1 MVGIQPRVTDVRL
14 RVMAV
19 AIRRPAAMV
28 ADLRTAAAGDPTVE
42 DRTAVDMGGN
52 AALEF
57 FAPA

>member
-1 MVGIQPRVTDVRL
+1 MGGIQPRVTDVRL

-28 ADLRTAAAGDPTVE
+28 ADLRTVAAGDPTVE

>member
-1 MVGIQPRVTDVRL
+1 MGGIQPRVTDVRL

-19 AIRRPAAMV
+19 AIRHPAAMV
-28 ADLRTAAAGDPTVE
+28 ADLRTVAAGDPTVE